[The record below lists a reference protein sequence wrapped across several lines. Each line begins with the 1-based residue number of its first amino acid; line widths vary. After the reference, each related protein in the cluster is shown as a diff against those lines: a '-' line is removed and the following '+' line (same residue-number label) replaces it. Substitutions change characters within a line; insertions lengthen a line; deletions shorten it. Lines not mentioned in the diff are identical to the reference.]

1 MICARF
7 PLAMLVWHFL
17 AYAITVSAGRESAWN
32 GYVPP
37 SSDRDRQFTPYY
49 VPPGAKAYDANS
61 PLLEFSGR
69 WITSYSPSYAHHTS
83 RWTPRIDAYV
93 LFSFHG
99 NGIEGFGTTSDTISC
114 ARIYIDGV
122 LLETIKPWSEKTL
135 AQQRIFWTF
144 DLAPDKHTIKII
156 NCGPYLDISAF
167 VVTNSKRSS
176 NRKSTAQ
183 ASASSQ
189 VASLPRRDTSVT
201 AAWRLTQK
209 GSTGVEA
216 MQIAV
221 VSSEHAIIIDKV
233 EHNPLAINGHPAWA
247 ALYNLKTH
255 SVRPLAMDS
264 NSFCAGGSYLS
275 NGTLINVGGNPVV
288 EDRVG
293 AASFGDLNGLQSI
306 RLFGPCNSG
315 SSGECTFYE
324 NHDALHMASPRWYNT
339 VTRLTDGSAII
350 VGGSKKGGWIN
361 NATVNN
367 PTVEFYPPK
376 NIHGYLGLPIP
387 LPFLQRTLYSNLF
400 PIVFLL
406 PDGTLFIA
414 ANRDAMI
421 YDWKTNSERALPQ
434 LPNGVRVTYPMT
446 GAGQL
451 LPLDPD
457 TNYAPEILICGGST
471 INDRLAGYE
480 LSALTAASSQCSRMV
495 LTDEGISKGWQV
507 EHMPEGRVMPDI
519 VTLPTGQLLI
529 VNGAGSGISGYGNV
543 QHQVGQS
550 NAGNPRFT
558 PVLYDPRAPKG
569 ERFSTEGLPTSDI
582 PRLYHSV
589 ATLTPDGSVMI
600 AGSNPN
606 LDRSEMK
613 YGTEYR
619 VEWLNPPYMAKERP
633 TISPKYTKNIHYGQ
647 TFDLHISIPSNSD
660 AETVKF
666 VLMDLGFITH
676 SVHANSRLVYL
687 THQLSTV
694 NSFVVSG
701 PKDEGIYPP
710 GPAWLAVVVGGVPS
724 QLVEVMVGDGRSP
737 PVDEAAI
744 ANVRKTVKAAQK
756 PKGNQDDTAE

>member
-1 MICARF
+1 MITCARF
-7 PLAMLVWHFL
+7 PLAMLVWQSL

-37 SSDRDRQFTPYY
+37 SSDRDMQFTPYY

-93 LFSFHG
+93 LFSFRG

-176 NRKSTAQ
+176 NRKSPAQ
-183 ASASSQ
+183 ASQ

-216 MQIAV
+216 MQIAI
-221 VSSEHAIIIDKV
+221 VSYEHAIIIDKV

-275 NGTLINVGGNPVV
+275 NGTMINVGGNPVV

-315 SSGECTFYE
+315 SSGDCAFYE
-324 NHDALHMASPRWYNT
+324 NHDTLHMASPRWYNT

-387 LPFLQRTLYSNLF
+387 LPFLQRTLNSNLF

-414 ANRDAMI
+414 ANRDAII

-471 INDRLAGYE
+471 IDDRLAGYE

-507 EHMPEGRVMPDI
+507 EHMPEGRVMLDI

-550 NAGNPRFT
+550 NAANPRFT

-569 ERFSTEGLPTSDI
+569 ERFSTKGLPTSDI

-633 TISPKYTKNIHYGQ
+633 TISPKHTKNILYGQ
-647 TFDLHISIPSNSD
+647 TFDLHVSIPNNLD
-660 AETVKF
+660 ADTVKF
-666 VLMDLGFITH
+666 VMMDLGFITH

-687 THQLSTV
+687 KHQSSTA

-701 PKDEGIYPP
+701 PKDEGLYPP
-710 GPAWLAVVVGGVPS
+710 GPAWLAVVVDGVPS
-724 QLVEVMVGDGRSP
+724 QLVGVMVGDGHSP

-744 ANVRKTVKAAQK
+744 ANVRKTVKAAQT
-756 PKGNQDDTAE
+756 PKSNQDDTAE